1 MGIDLAGTTL
11 TSSSGLVV
19 THGGNQVMKMNVT
32 GTLQRYNVG
41 QPMFRAGGSGTATGG
56 NIGAVNTWVPV
67 ILNATNV
74 NVGSCYNTGNGR
86 FTAPVAGIYLF
97 TASTYCTGTGAGWYV
112 HSMFWV
118 NGSMTQRRPSVG
130 GLHRIHGH
138 GHTSGYID
146 DTESFEI
153 IVLSAGDYVNFYN
166 YSGGFVNTHVPQYAR
181 YEGYM
186 LG

>member
-11 TSSSGLVV
+11 TNSSGLVA
-19 THGGNQVMKMNVT
+19 TYSSSQVMKMGTT
-32 GTLQRYNVG
+32 GTLQRYNAG
-41 QPMFRAGGSGTATGG
+41 QPMFRAGGAGTAI
-56 NIGAVNTWVPV
+56 NISIGTVNTWTPI
-67 ILNATNV
+67 ILDTAPT

-86 FTAPVAGIYLF
+86 FTAPVTGIYLV
-97 TASTYCTGTGAGWYV
+97 TATTYCTGPTLGWHV

-118 NGSMTQRRPSVG
+118 NGSATTRRPSAG

-138 GHTSGYID
+138 GHTGGYID

-153 IVLSAGDYVNFYN
+153 IYLTAGDYVNFYN
-166 YSGGFVNTHVPQYAR
+166 YPGGYTCTYVPQYAR
-181 YEGYM
+181 FEGYL